1 MVCQS
6 YWIRLG
12 RRNIAFFLLLCG
24 TILISEVSVSLAQ
37 SDGPPAVRVETREVV
52 VPVYV
57 IDKSDIRQSL
67 NSNGELTY
75 YNSQAKEITGLS
87 TKDFHLYEDGKEQ
100 QVQNITVE
108 PRGAWVVRDN
118 VSGHLEQSCTPK
130 GIWSSPDLWPQTHFA
145 FSNTMHLYLISY
157 VPPPSPGG
165 SCHQIKVKV
174 DHRHATVYARDEYCH
189 TNNALSDPVYGTKLG
204 KQLEGYVAS
213 GEGGKLPVT
222 AQASPLFGESGANR
236 VNVAIE
242 FPWSAV
248 KREWNGVN
256 LAATVAVLG
265 MIYNK
270 DRALM
275 ARFSDILCGSPQD
288 FYQGPFPIP
297 ATLREEYELW
307 DIPSR
312 YETQL
317 DLPSGN
323 YDLELVVTDRYYF
336 GLVKVPLNIDSFSQ
350 NSLAISGIALC
361 KRFHTVP
368 DGLPEKFRAP
378 QYIPLIANGLVF
390 TPAGDTRF
398 KKNERLMTYFEVYE
412 PLLGGTSAVNVQ
424 LQMKVA
430 DAKTGELKSD
440 TGLRP
445 LESGVQ
451 PGNFLIPVVREIAID
466 KLAPGSYRLEVQA
479 SDSAGKSTVWRTA
492 FFTVE

>member
-1 MVCQS
+1 MRMKNLV
-6 YWIRLG
+6 I
-12 RRNIAFFLLLCG
+12 LLLLGG
-24 TILISEVSVSLAQ
+24 TILGTEASVSLAQ
-37 SDGPPAVRVETREVV
+37 TDGPPAVRVETREVV

-87 TKDFHLYEDGKEQ
+87 AKDFHLFEDGKEQ

-130 GIWSSPDLWPQTHFA
+130 GVWSSPDLRPQTHST
-145 FSNTMHLYLISY
+145 FSNTLHLYLISY
-157 VPPPSPGG
+157 VPPPSPEG

-174 DHRHATVYARDEYCH
+174 DHRHATVYTRDEYCH
-189 TNNALSDPVYGTKLG
+189 TNNALSDPMYGTKLG

-213 GEGGKLPVT
+213 GAGGKLPVT
-222 AQASPLFGESGANR
+222 AQASPFFGESGANR

-242 FPWSAV
+242 FPSSAV

-256 LAATVAVLG
+256 LAATVVILG

-275 ARFSDILCGSPQD
+275 ARFSDILCGTPQE

-297 ATLREEYELW
+297 ANLREEYELW

-317 DLPSGN
+317 DLPSGD
-323 YDLELVVTDRYYF
+323 YDLELVVTDRYSF
-336 GLVKVPLNIDSFSQ
+336 GRIALPLKIDSV
-350 NSLAISGIALC
+350 NPGGPAISGIALC
-361 KRFHTVP
+361 KRYHKVS
-368 DGLPEKFRAP
+368 EKAQGAAQAP
-378 QYIPLIANGLVF
+378 QYVPLVSDDLVF
-390 TPAGDTRF
+390 SLAGDTRF
-398 KKNERLMTYFEVYE
+398 AKGERLMTYFEIYE
-412 PLLGGTSAVNVQ
+412 PPGGGTASAKVQ
-424 LQMKVA
+424 FQMKVT
-430 DAKTGELKSD
+430 DVKTGELKSD
-440 TGLRP
+440 TGWRP
-445 LESGVQ
+445 VASGIR
-451 PGNFLIPVVREIAID
+451 PGSPLIP
-466 KLAPGSYRLEVQA
+466 LAEEVAVKELPSGTYRLEVQA
-479 SDSAGKSTVWRTA
+479 SDSAGNKTEWRAAT
-492 FFTVE
+492 FTVE